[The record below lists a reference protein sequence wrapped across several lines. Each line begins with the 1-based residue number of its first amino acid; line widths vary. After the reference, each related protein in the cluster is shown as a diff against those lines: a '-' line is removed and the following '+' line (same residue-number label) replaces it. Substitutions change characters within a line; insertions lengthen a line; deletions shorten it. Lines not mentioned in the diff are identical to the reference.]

1 RDRDLELFEGVKIK
15 DKKGWALVLPDSERP
30 VFNVYAEGPSEEYA
44 AELSAAL
51 SEKVKELM
59 ANKECPTS

>member
-1 RDRDLELFEGVKIK
+1 M
-15 DKKGWALVLPDSERP
+15 LPDSERP
-30 VFNVYAEGPSEEYA
+30 VFNIYAEGPSEEYA

-59 ANKECPTS
+59 KKKESLTP